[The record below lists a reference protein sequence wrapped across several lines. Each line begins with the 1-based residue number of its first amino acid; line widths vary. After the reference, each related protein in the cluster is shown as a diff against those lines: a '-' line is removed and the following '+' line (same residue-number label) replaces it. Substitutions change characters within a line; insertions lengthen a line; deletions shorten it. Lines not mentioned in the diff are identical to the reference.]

1 MLSTDDNWTDKSS
14 RYFVYWLRLRTR
26 GIDESVDSIEPPR
39 AFFYTSTCNSR
50 LSDLIVPI
58 AGLSILWFI
67 TATKL
72 HSNIDTMGWEQY
84 GRKRIII
91 KIKFFKIIQFFFS
104 LDYLIQH
111 WNEYINEQ
119 CRNLLIERKKVWL
132 TWKFFSK
139 LLFIILIDF
148 YIYIHTYT
156 LETRVIIKTRVVIN
170 LSKKSLKKKWAPNWR
185 PILPALVWAC
195 L

>member
-72 HSNIDTMGWEQY
+72 HSNINTMGWEQY

-91 KIKFFKIIQFFFS
+91 RIKFFKIIQFFFS

-148 YIYIHTYT
+148 YIYIYIHIHWKH
-156 LETRVIIKTRVVIN
+156 E
-170 LSKKSLKKKWAPNWR
+170 
-185 PILPALVWAC
+185 
-195 L
+195 

>member
-1 MLSTDDNWTDKSS
+1 MITGRINHRDISYID
-14 RYFVYWLRLRTR
+14 FARTR

-72 HSNIDTMGWEQY
+72 HSNIDTTGWEQY

-91 KIKFFKIIQFFFS
+91 RIKFFKIIQFFF
-104 LDYLIQH
+104 
-111 WNEYINEQ
+111 
-119 CRNLLIERKKVWL
+119 
-132 TWKFFSK
+132 FFR
-139 LLFIILIDF
+139 LFD
-148 YIYIHTYT
+148 TT
-156 LETRVIIKTRVVIN
+156 LEWIYKWTVSKFIN
-170 LSKKSLKKKWAPNWR
+170 WTKKNLTNLK
-185 PILPALVWAC
+185 IFF
-195 L
+195 